1 MEINKIIID
10 SGTYGT
16 TKAMVSKKLRY
27 YLRRLFPDM
36 EFNKS
41 YYPIVYKVKI
51 LIPFFVIYRMFRGA
65 VFSGKRLAKEAIMV
79 WKEDR

>member
-1 MEINKIIID
+1 
-10 SGTYGT
+10 
-16 TKAMVSKKLRY
+16 
-27 YLRRLFPDM
+27 M